1 MAQIKLPVRY
11 VPKMLAEDD
20 KKKQVNLLL
29 KSKNLYNKGIYYIRE
44 NLASFTNK
52 KSPHILKALKM
63 YNVKNIAPTKEL
75 ALKTGCKIEAL
86 QKIVNKG
93 QGAYY
98 SSGSRPNQTPQSWG
112 LARLASVLTSGKAA
126 AVDYNI
132 INDGCDHK
140 KKAFI
145 QATKAKK
152 KYKNGTAKTKKVTV
166 ISTKNL

>member
-1 MAQIKLPVRY
+1 MEQIKLPVRY
-11 VPKMLAEDD
+11 LPTSLAEDD
-20 KKKQVNLLL
+20 NKKQVNLLL
-29 KSKNLYNKGIYYIRE
+29 KSKNLYKQGIYYIRE

-52 KSPHILKALKM
+52 KSPHILKARKM
-63 YNVKNIAPTKEL
+63 YNVENIAPTKEL
-75 ALKTGCKIEAL
+75 ALKTGCKLEAL
-86 QKIVNKG
+86 QKIVKKG

-132 INDGCDHK
+132 IKDGCNHK

-152 KYKNGTAKTKKVTV
+152 NIRMVLLKQRG
-166 ISTKNL
+166 LLL